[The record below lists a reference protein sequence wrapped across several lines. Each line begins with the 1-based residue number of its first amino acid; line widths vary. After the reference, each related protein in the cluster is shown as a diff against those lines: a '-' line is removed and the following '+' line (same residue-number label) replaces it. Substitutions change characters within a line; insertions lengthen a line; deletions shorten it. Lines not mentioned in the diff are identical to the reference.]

1 MLMLSPFIIAL
12 LVVESLII
20 FLGTIAF
27 IFAIKI
33 VKNYNSDILSDSQY
47 SLAKNGYLVST
58 IIFFIL
64 AVKIPLFLFFV
75 WTMDDISFLVPGAM
89 CAAGIVD
96 ATNYGVFMLGVKIS
110 NLFLLSGW
118 ILINK
123 EDSKTKNSI
132 FLKLKFKFF
141 IPLFLLLVL
150 EFILEILHFSGI
162 NLSEPVVCCS
172 DIFRQ
177 IGLHDMKFWHKDSF
191 ILGIFYIL
199 FFLNFISAY
208 YKADLLISIFSFL
221 FIPSTIYA
229 IIRFF
234 SPYIYELPTHKC
246 PFCMLQADYYYIGYF
261 IYALI
266 FIGGIP
272 GFFIFIMDLLNVKIS
287 NLWYKISMFANLV
300 LVILLT
306 YYPISYYIKN
316 GVWLQN

>member
-1 MLMLSPFIIAL
+1 
-12 LVVESLII
+12 
-20 FLGTIAF
+20 
-27 IFAIKI
+27 
-33 VKNYNSDILSDSQY
+33 
-47 SLAKNGYLVST
+47 
-58 IIFFIL
+58 
-64 AVKIPLFLFFV
+64 
-75 WTMDDISFLVPGAM
+75 
-89 CAAGIVD
+89 
-96 ATNYGVFMLGVKIS
+96 
-110 NLFLLSGW
+110 
-118 ILINK
+118 
-123 EDSKTKNSI
+123 
-132 FLKLKFKFF
+132 
-141 IPLFLLLVL
+141 
-150 EFILEILHFSGI
+150 
-162 NLSEPVVCCS
+162 
-172 DIFRQ
+172 
-177 IGLHDMKFWHKDSF
+177 MKFWHKDSF

-287 NLWYKISMFANLV
+287 NLWYKISMFANFI

-306 YYPISYYIKN
+306 YYPINYYIKN